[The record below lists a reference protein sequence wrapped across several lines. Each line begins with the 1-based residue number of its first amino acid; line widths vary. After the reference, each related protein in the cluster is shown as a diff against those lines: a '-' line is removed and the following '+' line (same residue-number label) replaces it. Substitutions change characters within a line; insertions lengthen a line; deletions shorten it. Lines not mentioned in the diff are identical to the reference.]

1 MRRGIASLWHASS
14 LVIAGALYFLFVLPR
29 WFELTG
35 QWPTTLGT
43 VMRIVCGVLVALTAL
58 PVLLTLRRTR
68 RPELGTPTL
77 ALQLRVW
84 SIVGHVAAGAL
95 ILGAGIAEI
104 WLDLDDAGQWLF
116 GIYGAAAAL
125 ALLGA
130 FAFYLAFV
138 AELPPPPPKPLAP
151 KREKRSRRRDDEEAE
166 KPAGPESADE
176 TASADASESTAD
188 AEPETDAEKVD
199 AEKVD
204 AQSGDPKV
212 TDAQVV
218 ENTADEPAAEAT
230 EQAGEK
236 AEASKLRNRRPSGKT
251 RRTRSRGGVA
261 TED

>member
-35 QWPTTLGT
+35 QWPATLGT

-68 RPELGTPTL
+68 KPELGTPTL

-84 SIVGHVAAGAL
+84 SIVGHVAAGVL
-95 ILGAGIAEI
+95 IVGAGISEI

-138 AELPPPPPKPLAP
+138 AELPPPPPKPLKLKP
-151 KREKRSRRRDDEEAE
+151 EPRGRRKAEDASDAAETAETEDSDDPGEETVVAETSEPVADDEPAEE
-166 KPAGPESADE
+166 KPADE
-176 TASADASESTAD
+176 
-188 AEPETDAEKVD
+188 
-199 AEKVD
+199 
-204 AQSGDPKV
+204 G
-212 TDAQVV
+212 
-218 ENTADEPAAEAT
+218 
-230 EQAGEK
+230 
-236 AEASKLRNRRPSGKT
+236 KLRNHRPSGKT
-251 RRTRSRGGVA
+251 RRTRTRGGVA

>member
-35 QWPTTLGT
+35 EWPATLGT
-43 VMRIVCGVLVALTAL
+43 VMRIVCGVLVILTAL
-58 PVLLTLRRTR
+58 PVLLKLQRTR
-68 RPELGTPTL
+68 KPELGTPTL

-84 SIVGHVAAGAL
+84 SIVGHVAAGLL
-95 ILGAGIAEI
+95 ILGAAISEI
-104 WLDLDDAGQWLF
+104 WLDLDNVGQWLF

-151 KREKRSRRRDDEEAE
+151 KPAKRGRGRKTDAVEETVA
-166 KPAGPESADE
+166 AGPEADGAETDSAE
-176 TASADASESTAD
+176 TDGA
-188 AEPETDAEKVD
+188 ETDAEPDEAGSEEIKPD
-199 AEKVD
+199 E
-204 AQSGDPKV
+204 
-212 TDAQVV
+212 TDADTT
-218 ENTADEPAAEAT
+218 EPEATEPGATDEPA
-230 EQAGEK
+230 G
-236 AEASKLRNRRPSGKT
+236 KLRNRRPTGKT
-251 RRTRSRGGVA
+251 RRTRTRGGVA

>member
-35 QWPTTLGT
+35 QWPATLGT
-43 VMRIVCGVLVALTAL
+43 VMRIVCGVLVLLTAL

-68 RPELGTPTL
+68 KPELGTPTL

-84 SIVGHVAAGAL
+84 SIVGHVAAGLL
-95 ILGAGIAEI
+95 ILGAGISEI
-104 WLDLDDAGQWLF
+104 WLDLDNVGQWLF

-151 KREKRSRRRDDEEAE
+151 KREKRGRGRKTEAVEETAVAEPDADAPKADTDEAE
-166 KPAGPESADE
+166 ADQTESDE
-176 TASADASESTAD
+176 KTAD
-188 AEPETDAEKVD
+188 ATEPEATDESEA
-199 AEKVD
+199 
-204 AQSGDPKV
+204 
-212 TDAQVV
+212 T
-218 ENTADEPAAEAT
+218 DEPA
-230 EQAGEK
+230 G
-236 AEASKLRNRRPSGKT
+236 KLRNRRPTGKT
-251 RRTRSRGGVA
+251 RRTRTRGGVA
-261 TED
+261 TEN

>member
-35 QWPTTLGT
+35 QWPATLGT
-43 VMRIVCGVLVALTAL
+43 VMRIVCGVLVLLTAL

-68 RPELGTPTL
+68 KPELGTPTL

-84 SIVGHVAAGAL
+84 SIVGHVAAGLL
-95 ILGAGIAEI
+95 ILGAGISEI
-104 WLDLDDAGQWLF
+104 WLDLDNVGQWLF

-151 KREKRSRRRDDEEAE
+151 KREKRGRGRKTETIEETAVAEPDADAPKADTDEAE
-166 KPAGPESADE
+166 ADQTESDQTESDE
-176 TASADASESTAD
+176 KTAD
-188 AEPETDAEKVD
+188 ATEPEATDESEA
-199 AEKVD
+199 
-204 AQSGDPKV
+204 
-212 TDAQVV
+212 T
-218 ENTADEPAAEAT
+218 DEPA
-230 EQAGEK
+230 G
-236 AEASKLRNRRPSGKT
+236 KLRNRRPTGKT
-251 RRTRSRGGVA
+251 RRTRTRGGVA
-261 TED
+261 TEN

>member
-35 QWPTTLGT
+35 QWPATLGT
-43 VMRIVCGVLVALTAL
+43 VMRIVCGVLVLLTAL

-68 RPELGTPTL
+68 KPELGTPTL

-84 SIVGHVAAGAL
+84 SIVGHVAAGLL
-95 ILGAGIAEI
+95 ILGAGISEI
-104 WLDLDDAGQWLF
+104 WLDLDNVGQWLF

-151 KREKRSRRRDDEEAE
+151 KREKRGRGRKTETVEETAVAKPDADAPKADTDEAE
-166 KPAGPESADE
+166 ADQTESDQTESDE
-176 TASADASESTAD
+176 KTAD
-188 AEPETDAEKVD
+188 ATEPEATDESEA
-199 AEKVD
+199 
-204 AQSGDPKV
+204 
-212 TDAQVV
+212 T
-218 ENTADEPAAEAT
+218 DEPA
-230 EQAGEK
+230 G
-236 AEASKLRNRRPSGKT
+236 KLRNRRPTGKT
-251 RRTRSRGGVA
+251 RRTRTRGGVA
-261 TED
+261 TEN

>member
-35 QWPTTLGT
+35 QWPATLGT
-43 VMRIVCGVLVALTAL
+43 VMRIVCGVLVILTAL

-68 RPELGTPTL
+68 KPELGTPTL

-95 ILGAGIAEI
+95 ILGAGISEI
-104 WLDLDDAGQWLF
+104 WLDLDNVGQWLF

-151 KREKRSRRRDDEEAE
+151 KREKRGRGRKAEAETVEQTVEETVAVEPDAAADESDSTESAGTEAEKTEAE
-166 KPAGPESADE
+166 KPG
-176 TASADASESTAD
+176 ADAT
-188 AEPETDAEKVD
+188 EPEE
-199 AEKVD
+199 
-204 AQSGDPKV
+204 
-212 TDAQVV
+212 
-218 ENTADEPAAEAT
+218 T
-230 EQAGEK
+230 EELAG
-236 AEASKLRNRRPSGKT
+236 KLRNRRPTGKT
-251 RRTRSRGGVA
+251 RRTRTRGGVA
-261 TED
+261 TEN

>member
-35 QWPTTLGT
+35 QWPTMLGT

-68 RPELGTPTL
+68 KPELGTPTL

-84 SIVGHVAAGAL
+84 SIVGHVAAGVL
-95 ILGAGIAEI
+95 ILGAAISEI

-130 FAFYLAFV
+130 FGFYLAFV
-138 AELPPPPPKPLAP
+138 AELPPPPPKPLKP
-151 KREKRSRRRDDEEAE
+151 KPEKRGRRRDDDQAPTAAEDSTPADESTEAE
-166 KPAGPESADE
+166 TADGVDSAGDAESDEPRETVEIEAEQTAEESAEE
-176 TASADASESTAD
+176 TAE
-188 AEPETDAEKVD
+188 EP
-199 AEKVD
+199 
-204 AQSGDPKV
+204 
-212 TDAQVV
+212 
-218 ENTADEPAAEAT
+218 ADE
-230 EQAGEK
+230 G
-236 AEASKLRNRRPSGKT
+236 KLRNRRPTGKI

-261 TED
+261 TDN